1 MYYPNQFFYPY
12 TIYSPQQCICQS
24 PQSAINEQ
32 VAQMNMNTRL
42 QMMQME
48 QCIQSQIPHM
58 NFPSYTPVATGS
70 LYKSTYIG
78 TEGYIGSGAHGYIG
92 GGGAGICVT
101 RNLLDGKMTHYSS
114 KKESWIEKLDKLIF
128 PIDPIR
134 GWVESEI
141 ERISKKYAW
150 IDNA

>member
-48 QCIQSQIPHM
+48 QCIQSQIPHI
-58 NFPSYTPVATGS
+58 NFPSYTPVATGRF
-70 LYKSTYIG
+70 YKSTCVG
-78 TEGYIGSGAHGYIG
+78 TAGGTYGHIG

-101 RNLLDGKMTHYSS
+101 MNPLDGKMTQYSS

-134 GWVESEI
+134 DWVESEI

>member
-1 MYYPNQFFYPY
+1 
-12 TIYSPQQCICQS
+12 
-24 PQSAINEQ
+24 
-32 VAQMNMNTRL
+32 MNMNTRL

-70 LYKSTYIG
+70 LYKSTCVG
-78 TEGYIGSGAHGYIG
+78 TAGGAHGYIG

-101 RNLLDGKMTHYSS
+101 MNLVDGKMIQYSP

-134 GWVESEI
+134 DWAESEI

-150 IDNA
+150 TDNI